1 MSEIMP
7 FSTTELVVHLIILQ
21 LAVIRGVVL
30 HFKGKKLEDQA
41 EKRFYEGKV
50 KQSRTIIV
58 CFLLVLLVRA
68 TVRFYPKTSIFE
80 GVFTPFVSVA
90 SLVTLV
96 ILELLVGLLFMNFV
110 HEKT

>member
-1 MSEIMP
+1 M
-7 FSTTELVVHLIILQ
+7 
-21 LAVIRGVVL
+21 
-30 HFKGKKLEDQA
+30 
-41 EKRFYEGKV
+41 
-50 KQSRTIIV
+50 
-58 CFLLVLLVRA
+58 LLVRA
-68 TVRFYPKTSIFE
+68 TVRFYPETSIFE